1 MGLKAWGFGVV
12 RKAIDSYSF
21 KRSGCLATA
30 TITSKA
36 PIATVAEKTKKATQT
51 TISKLTVAVLIVA
64 IATVLSA
71 ASAAATF
78 PVGCYCCSSVLETTL
93 NSKA

>member
-1 MGLKAWGFGVV
+1 MLGNCDDYFKCS
-12 RKAIDSYSF
+12 DSDGG
-21 KRSGCLATA
+21 R
-30 TITSKA
+30 
-36 PIATVAEKTKKATQT
+36 EDEKATKT
-51 TISKLTVAVLIVA
+51 TISKLTVLKVAVLIVA

-93 NSKA
+93 NSEA